1 MNNAFLND
9 FIKMRRSLG
18 APDTTAKG
26 KQKEEFK
33 EKHLSGMS
41 VATII
46 EKKPPA
52 KLVLR
57 FFKKKYGDDSS
68 SDEN

>member
-18 APDTTAKG
+18 APDTMGKKKEVAKE
-26 KQKEEFK
+26 Q
-33 EKHLSGMS
+33 HLSGMS
-41 VATII
+41 MATKI

-57 FFKKKYGDDSS
+57 YFKKKFGDESDS
-68 SDEN
+68 D